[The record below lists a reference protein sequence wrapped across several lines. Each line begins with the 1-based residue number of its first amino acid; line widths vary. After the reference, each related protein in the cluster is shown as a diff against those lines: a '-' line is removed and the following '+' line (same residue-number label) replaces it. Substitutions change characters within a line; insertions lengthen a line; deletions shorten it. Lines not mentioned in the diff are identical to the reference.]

1 MCEIL
6 AEILVRN
13 AYLVRNADRT
23 IVRTLW
29 TLRTLWSLWT
39 LWTLWTE
46 RAVRQSE

>member
-23 IVRTLW
+23 IVKA
-29 TLRTLWSLWT
+29 LRA
-39 LWTLWTE
+39 E